1 MNYLV
6 CVLQQMLKET
16 RTFAQT
22 VCESYM
28 SLYCFMALSLL
39 PSGVTML
46 RAFRHTNGRCVFH
59 HAKCWH
65 HRKSVL
71 AIRREDVNAWERR
84 APLAPK
90 HVKELTKMGYK
101 VLVQPSNR
109 RAIHEKEYI
118 KAGAIIQEDISE
130 ASLIIGVKRPPEDK
144 LIPKKNYAFFSHTIK
159 AQEANMPLLD
169 EILRQEIRLFDYEK
183 MVDHKGMRVVAFGQW
198 AGVAGMINIL
208 HGLGLRF
215 LALGHHTPFMHIGMA
230 HNYRNS
236 SQAVQAVRDAGYEIS
251 LGLMPKS
258 VGPLTFV
265 FTGTGNVSKG
275 AQEMFSALPCEFVEP
290 HELKEVSRSGDLRKV
305 YGTVLSRHHHLVRKH
320 DGQYDPADYDKHPEN
335 YVSRFHIDV
344 APYTTCLINGIYWEQ
359 NTPRLLSRQDA
370 QKLLV
375 PVKSAAG
382 TMDGCPELPHRLLAI
397 CDISADTG
405 GSIEFMT
412 ECTTIDNPFCMY
424 DADQH
429 ITHDSV
435 EGSGILMCSI
445 DNLPAQLP
453 IEATEYF
460 GDMLFPY
467 IEEML
472 LSEGSEPLEKQNYSP
487 VVRDAVIA
495 SNGSLTPKY
504 QYIQKLRESREQA
517 QSLKMSNEK
526 RVLLLG
532 SGYVSGP
539 VLEYLTR
546 DSNIDITV
554 VSVMKEQL
562 EQLTKKYRN
571 VTPVHMDVLKHEEKL
586 SSLVK
591 KHDLVISLL
600 PYSAHPFV
608 AKKCIDSKVNL
619 VTASYLTP
627 AMKELQESV
636 EAAGI
641 TVISEMG
648 LDPGL
653 DHMLAMECIDK
664 AKEVGATVI
673 SYTSFC
679 GGLPAPEHSDN
690 PLRYKFSWS
699 PLGVL
704 LNTVQSATYL
714 KDGEIINI
722 PPGGALLD
730 SVTPMDFFPGLNLEG
745 FPNRDS
751 TKYAEPYGIQ
761 TARTLL
767 RGTLRYKGYSR
778 TMGGFVKLGLINPDP
793 NPLLNSTTPPLTW
806 KELMC
811 KLVGI
816 KSPAEP
822 HVLKEAVFSK
832 LGKDKSQLE
841 AVEWLGLLGDEL
853 VPEADSIV
861 GALAKHMEMKLPFG
875 TGERDMIVMRSEIG
889 LRHPSGHL
897 EDKCIDLVVY
907 GDNKGYS
914 AMAKTVGYPAAI
926 AAKMVLDGEISA
938 KGMVIPLT
946 KSVYGPILERVRAEG
961 ILYSTRSLIKQ

>member
-1 MNYLV
+1 
-6 CVLQQMLKET
+6 
-16 RTFAQT
+16 
-22 VCESYM
+22 
-28 SLYCFMALSLL
+28 
-39 PSGVTML
+39 ML
-46 RAFRHTNGRCVFH
+46 RAFSHTKGRCVFH
-59 HAKCWH
+59 HTKCWH

-71 AIRREDVNAWERR
+71 AIRREDVNVWERR

-183 MVDHKGMRVVAFGQW
+183 MVDHKGMRVVAFGKW

-230 HNYRNS
+230 HNYRSS

-335 YVSRFHIDV
+335 YISRFPIDV

-359 NTPRLLSRQDA
+359 NTPRLLSRQDT

-375 PVKSAAG
+375 PVKSAASA
-382 TMDGCPELPHRLLAI
+382 MDGCPELPHRLLAI

-546 DSNIDITV
+546 DSNTAITV

-562 EQLTKKYRN
+562 EQLTRKYRN

-591 KHDLVISLL
+591 NHDLVISLL

-608 AKKCIDSKVNL
+608 AKKCIDNKVNL

-627 AMKELQESV
+627 AMKELQESA

-664 AKEVGATVI
+664 AKEIGATVI

-722 PPGGALLD
+722 PAGGALLD

-793 NPLLNSTTPPLTW
+793 NPLLSSTTSPLTW

-816 KSPAEP
+816 KSPAEY

-832 LGKDKSQLE
+832 LERDKSQLE

-853 VPEADSIV
+853 VPAADSIV

-897 EDKCIDLVVY
+897 EDKFIDLVVY

-926 AAKMVLDGEISA
+926 AAKMVLDGEITA

-946 KSVYGPILERVRAEG
+946 KNVYGPILQRVQAEG
-961 ILYSTRSLIKQ
+961 IMYSTHSIIKQ

>member
-1 MNYLV
+1 
-6 CVLQQMLKET
+6 
-16 RTFAQT
+16 
-22 VCESYM
+22 
-28 SLYCFMALSLL
+28 
-39 PSGVTML
+39 ML
-46 RAFRHTNGRCVFH
+46 RAFNHTNGRCVFH

-109 RAIHEKEYI
+109 RAIHEKEYV

-183 MVDHKGMRVVAFGQW
+183 MVDHKGMRVVAFGKW

-230 HNYRNS
+230 HNYRSS

-275 AQEMFSALPCEFVEP
+275 AQEMFSELPCEFVEP
-290 HELKEVSRSGDLRKV
+290 HELKEVSRSGDNLFYFFFLTSDLRKV
-305 YGTVLSRHHHLVRKH
+305 YGTVLSRHHHLVRKR
-320 DGQYDPADYDKHPEN
+320 DGLYDPADYDKHPEN
-335 YVSRFHIDV
+335 YISRFHIDV

-375 PVKSAAG
+375 PVKSATA

-412 ECTTIDNPFCMY
+412 ECTTIDKPFCMY

-472 LSEGSEPLEKQNYSP
+472 LSEGSEALEKQNYSP
-487 VVRDAVIA
+487 IVRDAVIA

-546 DSNIDITV
+546 DSNTDITV

-571 VTPVHMDVLKHEEKL
+571 VTPVHMDVLKQEEKL

-608 AKKCIDSKVNL
+608 AKKCIDNKVNL

-722 PPGGALLD
+722 PAGGALLD

-793 NPLLNSTTPPLTW
+793 NPLLSSTTPPLTW

-816 KSPAEP
+816 KSPAEH

-832 LGKDKSQLE
+832 LEKDKSQLE

-853 VPEADSIV
+853 VPAADSIV

-897 EDKCIDLVVY
+897 EDKFIDLVVY

-926 AAKMVLDGEISA
+926 AAKMVLDGEITT

-946 KSVYGPILERVRAEG
+946 KNVYGPILERVRAEG
-961 ILYSTRSLIKQ
+961 IMYSTRSIIKQ